1 MRARVAHRHPRP
13 ARARA
18 AEDDATKFV
27 AILLEN
33 TALAL
38 NLMCDLEEATHAVL
52 EVEGHRFDQGDVR
65 ALYESPQY
73 PLKRKS
79 G

>member
-1 MRARVAHRHPRP
+1 MAAW
-13 ARARA
+13 ARA
-18 AEDDATKFV
+18 AADNATKFV

-38 NLMCDLEEATHAVL
+38 NLMRDLEEVRHAVL

-73 PLKRKS
+73 PLKRNS